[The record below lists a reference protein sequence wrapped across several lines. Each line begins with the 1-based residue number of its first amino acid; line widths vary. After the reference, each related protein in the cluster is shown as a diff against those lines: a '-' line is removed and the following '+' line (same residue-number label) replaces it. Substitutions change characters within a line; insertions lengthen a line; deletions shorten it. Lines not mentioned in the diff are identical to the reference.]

1 MKYFTLGFIISS
13 LAYLILTAVM
23 GIIFLA
29 GGSFMRS
36 SILSN
41 YGFVVAIVH
50 SFLLGFA
57 TMLIFGVNYH
67 IIPIFSGRDFYS
79 EKLAYI
85 HLAMGNIG
93 ILGFVLLLPFSSYPV
108 GIHTVINLFSLLFGL
123 SILIFIYNMLKTFIS
138 PVSKTPFHNP
148 FGEGDKA
155 ADKMAIRFTGI
166 SIIYL
171 LIGCPLGILF
181 LLRPDYIFYLRPVHA
196 HINLIGFVSIMIFG
210 VSYHMFPRF
219 AGKPLYN
226 VQMGRI
232 QFWFAN
238 IGLIGMV
245 LIWCFFENGSAAYH
259 ISLFTFGAIET
270 IGVAL
275 YIYNCW
281 KTLNSAHQ
289 PDGEPL

>member
-13 LAYLILTAVM
+13 LAYLILTVVM
-23 GIIFLA
+23 GIIFLT
-29 GGSFMRS
+29 GGVFMRS
-36 SILSN
+36 SIFSN

-79 EKLAYI
+79 EKLAYL

-93 ILGFVLLLPFSSYPV
+93 ILGFVLPLPFSSYPI
-108 GIHTVINLFSLLFGL
+108 GIHPVVNLSSLLFGL
-123 SILIFIYNMLKTFIS
+123 SILVFIYNMLKTFIS
-138 PVSKTPFHNP
+138 PVNKTPFHNP

-155 ADKMAIRFTGI
+155 ADKMAIRFTGV

-171 LIGCPLGILF
+171 VIGCPLGILF

-238 IGLIGMV
+238 IGLIGMI
-245 LIWCFFENGSAAYH
+245 LSWWLLEAGSAVQKA
-259 ISLFTFGAIET
+259 SLLSFAVIEAIAA
-270 IGVAL
+270 AL
-275 YIYNCW
+275 YIYNSW
-281 KTLNSAHQ
+281 KTLANKT
-289 PDGEPL
+289 